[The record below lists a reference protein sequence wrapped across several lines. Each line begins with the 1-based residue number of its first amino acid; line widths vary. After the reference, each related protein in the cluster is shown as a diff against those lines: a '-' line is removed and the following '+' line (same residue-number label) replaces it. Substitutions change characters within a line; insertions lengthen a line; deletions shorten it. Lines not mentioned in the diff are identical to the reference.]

1 MNCSEI
7 KRFWARQEVLLTREV
22 QKAADTPD
30 EPVLEPAIQQF
41 LDGVGESRAPPIYT
55 LSPAE
60 ARQALAVLQSGS
72 VGKPAARLDD
82 MVFPVGPTGSVRV
95 RIIRPQGKNGGLPV
109 VLYLPGGGWIS
120 GDKNTHDRL
129 IRQIAVGARAAVFF
143 VEYDRAPEAKYP
155 IALEQIYAVTRYVV
169 THGVNLGVD
178 STRMAIMGDG
188 AGGNMAAAVTLMARE
203 RRGPKIDLQ
212 VLFYPVVDASFN
224 TRSYMSFADGPW
236 LTRRAMEGF
245 WNAYL
250 PDVLARQQIT
260 ATPLNASIDQLTGL
274 PDAFIIVAE
283 NDVLRDEGE
292 SYARNLSRAGVRVT
306 STRYNGT
313 IHDFV
318 MLNALA
324 DTPAACSAIAQAIA
338 ALQSVLE

>member
-1 MNCSEI
+1 
-7 KRFWARQEVLLTREV
+7 
-22 QKAADTPD
+22 
-30 EPVLEPAIQQF
+30 
-41 LDGVGESRAPPIYT
+41 
-55 LSPAE
+55 
-60 ARQALAVLQSGS
+60 
-72 VGKPAARLDD
+72 
-82 MVFPVGPTGSVRV
+82 
-95 RIIRPQGKNGGLPV
+95 V
-109 VLYLPGGGWIS
+109 VLYLPGGGWIL

-129 IRQIAVGARAAVFF
+129 IRQIAVGARAALFF

-155 IALEQIYAVTRYVV
+155 IAVEQIYAVTKYVV
-169 THGVNLGVD
+169 THGANLGVD
-178 STRMAIMGDG
+178 STRIAIMGDG
-188 AGGNMAAAVTLMARE
+188 AGANMAAAVTLMARE

-224 TRSYMSFADGPW
+224 TRSNMSFAEGPW

-250 PDVLARQQIT
+250 PDISARKQIT

-274 PDAFIIVAE
+274 PDAFVIVAE